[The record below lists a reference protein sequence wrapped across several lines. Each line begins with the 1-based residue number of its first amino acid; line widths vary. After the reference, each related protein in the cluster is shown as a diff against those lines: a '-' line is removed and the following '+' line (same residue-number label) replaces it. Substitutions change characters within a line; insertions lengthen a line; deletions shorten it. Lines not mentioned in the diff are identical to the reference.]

1 LRTAPLRNRGKYT
14 VLPFPVTRRSA
25 HRIVLATAFYRFVC
39 STGTAQQSQPD
50 PVPDAPSPSQRSQ
63 TERHAASAF
72 QNRAARPNI
81 AAFEKMESDR
91 LAGARRAIDQLV
103 AVNGPR
109 TIENTLAPYDEAY
122 HQLSAVMGFSGVMQ
136 EVHSIEVRIR
146 AEMSACGEFFRG
158 VSSTLSKS
166 RG

>member
-1 LRTAPLRNRGKYT
+1 LRTAPLRNRGKCT
-14 VLPFPVTRRSA
+14 ILPFPVTRRSA
-25 HRIVLATAFYRFVC
+25 HRIVLATAFYR
-39 STGTAQQSQPD
+39 QQSQPD

-63 TERHAASAF
+63 TERDAASAF

-158 VSSTLSKS
+158 VPSTLSKS